1 MDEPEKQLTPEEV
14 LVLLRRMNRVSR
26 IRLWLMLAVAP
37 VVILG
42 ILQTL
47 LDLILGP
54 L

>member
-1 MDEPEKQLTPEEV
+1 MDEPGKQLTPEEA
-14 LVLLRRMNRVSR
+14 LVLLRRMNRLSR

-37 VVILG
+37 LAILG
-42 ILQTL
+42 ILQML

>member
-1 MDEPEKQLTPEEV
+1 MDEPDKPITHEEA
-14 LVLLRRMNRVSR
+14 LVLLRRMNRMSR

-37 VVILG
+37 FVLVG
-42 ILQTL
+42 IIQTL